1 MECTHH
7 LRCSEADRIRWFEL
21 REHAHNLIELG
32 NVARED
38 GYISEFVLNSSFTF
52 HFHLGLLVECNE
64 RNKK

>member
-21 REHAHNLIELG
+21 RDHVHNLIELG

-38 GYISEFVLNSSFTF
+38 GYIIEFVSNNSNLLFSSFDI
-52 HFHLGLLVECNE
+52 
-64 RNKK
+64 NKVNVMR

>member
-21 REHAHNLIELG
+21 RDHVHNLIELG

-38 GYISEFVLNSSFTF
+38 GYIIEFVSNNSN
-52 HFHLGLLVECNE
+52 LLFSPFDI
-64 RNKK
+64 NKVNVMR